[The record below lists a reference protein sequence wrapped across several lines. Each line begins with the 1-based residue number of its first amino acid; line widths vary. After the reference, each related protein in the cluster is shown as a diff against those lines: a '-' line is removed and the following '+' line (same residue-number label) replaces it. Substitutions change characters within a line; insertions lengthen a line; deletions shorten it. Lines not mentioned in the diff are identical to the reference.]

1 MPGRIHV
8 RAAVGGDVQSFG
20 GPGLV
25 ARHLFEL
32 QAGEHRG
39 HLRPALLVIHVIDL
53 GQQWWRIGV
62 GVVVERDREVDK
74 TTLRLG
80 WL

>member
-8 RAAVGGDVQSFG
+8 RAAVSGDLQPLG
-20 GPGLV
+20 RPGFV

-53 GQQWWRIGV
+53 GQQWRRIGV
-62 GVVVERDREVDK
+62 GVVVERDRKVDE